1 MNVIKL
7 HEYAKNI
14 FDGMKVHDRDRCGSP
29 DIYFYQSQVRKQ
41 LEIKSR
47 HAYNSP
53 PLRNEF
59 QQRDSRQQIRQTLP
73 DLSGLVRSDPR
84 RQNYNEAMSAVPY
97 QFQTD
102 HQRYPTPPISNAGDH
117 SDVNTEES
125 QIIEEI
131 IIDLDEELDEYENAD
146 GGDSP
151 SYAPNENIRVSEE
164 DEVLFFNKKP
174 KKSIIKSEVQKARD
188 MKIVQEVRQLKEKA
202 DELRKLQLEKTST
215 ARTLINKSP
224 DFDNYQ
230 RRKRVSSTPMRDDN
244 EISFNSV
251 VSQIPNHENS
261 PPSMLD
267 QMIITSRINAQKQKE
282 QDMQKR
288 KQANQHYLSQAN
300 SFTYR
305 NQDKYIA
312 RGSPSTLIA
321 SSSTTFQSQA
331 GRKNIDIEPLSRNI
345 GYEDTRSISPRN
357 RSKSP
362 VYRATTPPTIEE
374 LEKMRPKSNKKR
386 KCDKSSTIEIVT
398 LDSDDEVAIL
408 D

>member
-1 MNVIKL
+1 MIKL
-7 HEYAKNI
+7 HEYAKTI
-14 FDGMKVHDRDRCGSP
+14 FDGMKVHDRERCGSP

-47 HAYNSP
+47 HAYKSP

-59 QQRDSRQQIRQTLP
+59 QQRDSLQQIRQTLP
-73 DLSGLVRSDPR
+73 DLSVPVRSDPR
-84 RQNYNEAMSAVPY
+84 RQNYNQAISAVPY
-97 QFQTD
+97 QFQTH
-102 HQRYPTPPISNAGDH
+102 HQRYPTPPISNASDH

-131 IIDLDEELDEYENAD
+131 IIDLDDELEEYENPD

-164 DEVLFFNKKP
+164 DAVIFFNKKP
-174 KKSIIKSEVQKARD
+174 KKSIIKSEVQKARC

-215 ARTLINKSP
+215 ARNLIDKSP
-224 DFDNYQ
+224 DFENDQ
-230 RRKRVSSTPMRDDN
+230 RSKRVSSTPMRDDN

-267 QMIITSRINAQKQKE
+267 QMIITSRISAQKQKE
-282 QDMQKR
+282 KDMQKR
-288 KQANQHYLSQAN
+288 RQANQHYLSQAN
-300 SFTYR
+300 SFTYG
-305 NQDKYIA
+305 NQDKYIE
-312 RGSPSTLIA
+312 RGSSSTLIA
-321 SSSTTFQSQA
+321 SSSCTIQNQA
-331 GRKNIDIEPLSRNI
+331 GRKNIDTEPLIRNI
-345 GYEDTRSISPRN
+345 GYEDIRSFSPRN

-374 LEKMRPKSNKKR
+374 LDNMRSKSNKKR
-386 KCDKSSTIEIVT
+386 KCDKSSKIETIN
-398 LDSDDEVAIL
+398 LDSDDEVEIL